1 MTDQFDLTYYAIYK
15 TEEMTP
21 PAVGL
26 FTNEVSKV
34 PIRGVVWAPD
44 FRAWKFAPQFVANWL
59 FDDRLQDRRAR
70 VSRAEAEQIARERLG
85 VDLPSEEELIRISD
99 EGEKIRN
106 RES

>member
-1 MTDQFDLTYYAIYK
+1 
-15 TEEMTP
+15 
-21 PAVGL
+21 
-26 FTNEVSKV
+26 
-34 PIRGVVWAPD
+34 
-44 FRAWKFAPQFVANWL
+44 VANWL